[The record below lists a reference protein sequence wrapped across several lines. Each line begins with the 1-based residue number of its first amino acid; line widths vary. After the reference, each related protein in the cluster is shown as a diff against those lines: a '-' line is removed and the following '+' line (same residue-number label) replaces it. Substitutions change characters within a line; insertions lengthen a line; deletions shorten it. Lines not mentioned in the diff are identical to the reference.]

1 MSTDAVGAVLVC
13 GAGIAGIQAALDL
26 AESGFKVYLVD
37 SAPAIGGR
45 MAQLDR
51 TFPTGDC
58 SMCILSPKLVECA
71 RNKNIDIITLADV
84 EEVSGDPGDF
94 KVKILQNPRYI
105 DLKKCD
111 ACGNCS
117 AACPVNLSDEFERG
131 LGTRKAV
138 FRSYPQAIPNV
149 FSISKSSQPAP
160 CKASCPAGLNV
171 QGFVALTAAGKIKE
185 ACELIRERSPL
196 PATLGRVCGHPCEDK
211 CNRRSVD
218 EAVSVREIERF
229 LADYVLENPEQAPP
243 LAQPAGLLGPRVAIV
258 GSGPAGLT
266 TAADLAKAG
275 YNVTLFEEKEQLG
288 GMLRY
293 GIPSYRLPKNILDKE
308 IEQILSLGVEVKTN
322 TSVSKPKELLIKTSD
337 PATGAIF
344 GFHAVFLA
352 TGAWQGRRLNI
363 PGEDAPG
370 VLDGLSF
377 LYEVNNGEEP
387 RIGPEVLLI
396 GGDDLALH
404 AARCALRLP
413 GVKSVHLACIE
424 GRSELP
430 AHSWELAEALEE
442 GLILHNGLG
451 PTRFET
457 ADGRVASVTFRACTS
472 VFDEYRRFDPL
483 FDDTE
488 ISSLAADTVIVAAGR
503 AVNASRFG
511 VELRPGGRIQADKDD
526 LATSIK
532 GVFAGGDAVLG
543 PTSVVEAV
551 NQGHMAAESI
561 DAYIRGAALIR
572 STDRKQSPTTS
583 ASFPRTVKYAH
594 NPRPHAS
601 RQERI
606 RTEQTSAVER
616 LLSFSEISHDYS
628 RGQGVSE
635 AARCLSC
642 GLCSEC
648 MECVKVCSAGA
659 VLHSQ
664 QPVEFEIEVG
674 SIILAPG
681 VEEFQ
686 ASLWNEYGHGIHA
699 NVLSNVQFER
709 MLSATGP
716 SGGRV
721 VRPSDGGDARRIAFI
736 QCIGSRDAA
745 RDCGYCSSI
754 CCMSSVKEAMA
765 AFENRKALD
774 LNVSIFC
781 NDVRAI
787 GREFDSYVR
796 RARDQY
802 GVKFIRAIPSGV
814 SEIPGSKNLILSY
827 TDRSGVER
835 CREFDLVVLSAG
847 MRVSAEVKRMA
858 SKLGI
863 ALNHFGFAST
873 DRLSPISTNRP
884 GIYVAGTFQEPK
896 DIPESVAQG
905 SAAAACAMNQ
915 LTAVRGTAV
924 QRHEYPWE
932 RDVSDEPPRIGLF
945 VCHCG
950 RNIAAVVDV
959 DWVAKKASRMPDV
972 FYAEANTYTCSD
984 ANQQHIKRIIRQHRL
999 NRLVIASCSSRTHE
1013 LLFQE
1018 TLRQSGLNKYLL
1030 AMTNIR
1036 DQCSWVHRDD
1046 PAAATA
1052 KAVEL
1057 VSMAVA
1063 RARHLKAVP
1072 LHELPVTAAALILGG
1087 GLAGMTAAL
1096 NLAGQGFKVLLVER
1110 EPALGGLLR
1119 KLHSTLEHAD
1129 VQSFRRELETK
1140 VLSDKNVT
1148 VYLNSRL
1155 ARISGQ
1161 VGNFRS
1167 VLEVAGRD
1175 IAVEHGIVIVATGG
1189 REKTTELF
1197 LHGKDP
1203 RVITQSR
1210 LESVIADGSLAC
1222 CLGGSLSPTIVM
1234 IQCVESR
1241 TKENPYCSRV
1251 CCSEAIKNATEL
1263 KRLLPESNVVILGR
1277 DFRAYG
1283 FRESFLQSA
1292 LQKGVQLVRYPETSD
1307 PVVVERGGRLE
1318 VKVSDALTGQ
1328 DLLLSPEL
1336 VVLST
1341 GIAPGSENEVLSSML
1356 RSALTSEG
1364 FFLEAHSKL
1373 RPVDLANEGQYVCGL
1388 AHSPRFMDETIAQA
1402 QAAAARAS
1410 AVLSKS
1416 QLEIMAQ
1423 VARVNPINCVA
1434 CATCVKI
1441 CPFGA
1446 PAIGEIRKAGIQS
1459 AKCTGCGSCVAA
1471 CPARAITLQHQ
1482 ESETVS
1488 AMLNE
1493 LLAGGGYV

>member
-1 MSTDAVGAVLVC
+1 MVC

-45 MAQLDR
+45 MAQLDK

-58 SMCILSPKLVECA
+58 AMCILSPKLVECA
-71 RNKNIDIITLADV
+71 RNKNIEIITLADV
-84 EEVSGDPGDF
+84 QGVSGGPGNF

-117 AACPVNLSDEFERG
+117 EACPVNLPNEFERG

-149 FSISKSSQPAP
+149 FSISKSSEPAP
-160 CKASCPAGLNV
+160 CKACCPAGINV
-171 QGFVALTAAGKIKE
+171 QGYVALTVAGKIKE
-185 ACELIRERSPL
+185 AYELIRERCAL
-196 PATLGRVCGHPCEDK
+196 PATLGRVCPHPCEK
-211 CNRRSVD
+211 ECNRREID
-218 EAVSVREIERF
+218 DAVSAREVERF
-229 LADYVLENPEQAPP
+229 IADYMLENPEEIPPWAP
-243 LAQPAGLLGPRVAIV
+243 PAGLLEARVAVV

-266 TAADLAKAG
+266 AAADLATAR
-275 YNVTLFEEKEQLG
+275 YNVTLFEEKAQLG

-293 GIPSYRLPKNILDKE
+293 GIPSYRLPKCILDKE
-308 IEQILSLGVEVKTN
+308 IEQILRLGVEVKTN
-322 TSVSKPKELLIKTSD
+322 TSITKPKELLIRTSD
-337 PATGAIF
+337 SATATPS
-344 GFHAVFLA
+344 GFDAVFLA
-352 TGAWQGRRLNI
+352 TGAWLGRRLNI

-370 VLDGLSF
+370 VLNGLSF
-377 LYEVNNGEEP
+377 LNEVNSGKQP
-387 RIGPEVLLI
+387 RIGPEVLVI
-396 GGDDLALH
+396 GGDDLAIH

-413 GVKSVHLACIE
+413 GVKSVHLACLE
-424 GRSELP
+424 GRSEMP

-457 ADGRVASVTFRACTS
+457 DADRVASVTFRACTS

-483 FDDTE
+483 FDDTQ
-488 ISSLAADTVIVAAGR
+488 ISSLSADTVIVAVGR
-503 AVNASRFG
+503 GVNASRFG
-511 VELRPGGRIQADKDD
+511 VEMRPGGRIQADRDN

-543 PTSVVEAV
+543 SASTVEAV
-551 NQGHMAAESI
+551 NQGHRAAEAI

-572 STDRKQSPTTS
+572 STDQKRPSTDSISP
-583 ASFPRTVKYAH
+583 RNLKYAP
-594 NPRPHAS
+594 NPKPDAS
-601 RQERI
+601 RQERN
-606 RTEQTSAVER
+606 RTQQRSVVER
-616 LLSFSEISHDYS
+616 LQNFSEISQGYS
-628 RGQGVSE
+628 RGQALSE

-648 MECVKVCSAGA
+648 MECVKTCSAGA
-659 VLHSQ
+659 VLHNQ
-664 QPVEFEIEVG
+664 QPVELEIEAG

-686 ASLWNEYGHGIHA
+686 ASLWKEYGHGINA

-716 SGGRV
+716 TGGRV
-721 VRPSDGGDARRIAFI
+721 QRPSDGKDAGRIAFI

-754 CCMSSVKEAMA
+754 CCMSAVKEAMA
-765 AFENRKALD
+765 AFENSSARNLE
-774 LNVSIFC
+774 VSIFC
-781 NDVRAI
+781 SDVRAF
-787 GREFDSYVR
+787 GKEFDSYVQ

-802 GVKFIRAIPSGV
+802 DVKFIHTIPSRV
-814 SEIPGSKNLILSY
+814 SEVPNSKNLLIRY
-827 TDRSGVER
+827 TDSSGVEKSQE
-835 CREFDLVVLSAG
+835 CDLVVLSAG
-847 MRVSAEVKRMA
+847 IRVPAEVKQMA
-858 SKLGI
+858 SRLGI
-863 ALNHFGFAST
+863 TLNHFGFAAT
-873 DRLSPISTNRP
+873 ERFSPMSTNRP
-884 GIYVAGTFQEPK
+884 GIYVAGAFQEPK

-915 LTAVRGTAV
+915 LTAVRGTMV
-924 QRHEYPWE
+924 QRNEYPWE
-932 RDVSDEPPRIGLF
+932 RDVSDEPPRIGVF

-950 RNIAAVVDV
+950 HNIAAVVDV
-959 DWVAKKASRMPDV
+959 DWVARKAAKMPDV

-984 ANQQHIKRIIRQHRL
+984 ANQQHIRKIVSRHRL

-1013 LLFQE
+1013 MLFQE
-1018 TLRQSGLNKYLL
+1018 TLRQSGLNKYLV

-1087 GLAGMTAAL
+1087 GVAGMTAAL

-1110 EPALGGLLR
+1110 EAALGGLVR
-1119 KLHSTLEHAD
+1119 KLHATLEHAD
-1129 VQSFRRELETK
+1129 IQAFRRQLEAEI
-1140 VLSDKNVT
+1140 LSHASVS

-1155 ARISGQ
+1155 VRTSGQ
-1161 VGNFRS
+1161 VGNFTS
-1167 VLEVAGRD
+1167 VLDVAGRE
-1175 IAVEHGIVIVATGG
+1175 IAVEHGVVIVATGG
-1189 REKTTELF
+1189 REKTTDLF
-1197 LHGKDP
+1197 LHGRDS

-1210 LESVIADGSLAC
+1210 LESLIAGGTVAS
-1222 CLGGSLSPTIVM
+1222 CLGGSERPTIVM

-1241 TKENPYCSRV
+1241 TRESPYCSRV
-1251 CCSEAIKNATEL
+1251 CCSEAIKNAIEL
-1263 KRLLPESNVVILGR
+1263 KRILPESDVVILGR
-1277 DFRAYG
+1277 DFRTYG
-1283 FRESFLQSA
+1283 FRESILESA
-1292 LQKGVQLVRYPETSD
+1292 LEKGVRLVRYAEANG
-1307 PVVVERGGRLE
+1307 PVIVEREGRLE
-1318 VKVSDALTGQ
+1318 VKVRDALTPQ

-1341 GIAPGSENEVLSSML
+1341 GIAPGSENETLSGML

-1364 FFLEAHSKL
+1364 FFMEAHSKL

-1388 AHSPRFMDETIAQA
+1388 AHSPRFIDETIAQA

-1423 VARVNPINCVA
+1423 VARVDPANCVA

-1446 PAIGEIRKAGIQS
+1446 PAIGEIRKAEIQS

-1471 CPARAITLQHQ
+1471 CPARTITLQHQ

-1488 AMLNE
+1488 AMLDE
-1493 LLAGGGYV
+1493 LLVGGGHV